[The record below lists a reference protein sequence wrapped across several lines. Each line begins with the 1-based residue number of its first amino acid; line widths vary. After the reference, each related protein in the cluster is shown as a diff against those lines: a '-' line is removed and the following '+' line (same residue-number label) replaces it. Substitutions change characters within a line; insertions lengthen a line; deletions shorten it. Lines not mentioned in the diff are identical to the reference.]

1 MAAEG
6 QGWELDGCWRAGL
19 GVGWLLK
26 GRTGSWMA
34 AEGQDWEL
42 DGC

>member
-1 MAAEG
+1 M
-6 QGWELDGCWRAGL
+6 AGL

-26 GRTGSWMA
+26 VRTGSWMA